1 MKVKELLNEEII
13 NDLQR
18 VMADNIKEITF
29 TNEKLTHQDK
39 INVETYNEIYNL
51 LYDLYNKKKVEIEI

>member
-51 LYDLYNKKKVEIEI
+51 LYDLYNKKVEIEI